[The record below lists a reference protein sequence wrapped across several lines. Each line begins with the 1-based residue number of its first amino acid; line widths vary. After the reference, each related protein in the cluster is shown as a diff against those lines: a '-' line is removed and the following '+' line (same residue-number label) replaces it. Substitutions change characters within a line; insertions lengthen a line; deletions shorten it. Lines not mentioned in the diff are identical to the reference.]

1 MLLDTIQE
9 ARGATAAPSGGDAP
23 ANAASSFASVLSLAS
38 PAGASVS
45 APAPEPA
52 QMENPWP
59 VQDPAFVEHLAGQ
72 VSEALVGG
80 IERAEITL
88 NPRDLGPIRI
98 ELSLSGENASI
109 AFSATQPE
117 TRTAI
122 EQSLPILRNMLSE
135 HGLALAQASVN
146 GGAADP
152 SGGGQPQ
159 RGAGDFAPSSGHAR
173 ATGGPAAGSE
183 PIVRAPRAARGLLDL
198 FA

>member
-1 MLLDTIQE
+1 MNNLHRELAPISDAAWAQTARVGLDAAVVAE
-9 ARGATAAPSGGDAP
+9 LRGWLEG
-23 ANAASSFASVLSLAS
+23 
-38 PAGASVS
+38 
-45 APAPEPA
+45 
-52 QMENPWP
+52 
-59 VQDPAFVEHLAGQ
+59 
-72 VSEALVGG
+72 
-80 IERAEITL
+80 
-88 NPRDLGPIRI
+88 